1 MPMTCIKIGQ
11 KKKDRE
17 RKKKTNHTHIATKL
31 MGKKGNPNSL
41 ITYQPKPA
49 GEFTKAHQKSQNRL
63 IYQV

>member
-1 MPMTCIKIGQ
+1 MTCIKIGQ

-17 RKKKTNHTHIATKL
+17 RKKKTNHTYIATKL

-41 ITYQPKPA
+41 IIYQPKPA
-49 GEFTKAHQKSQNRL
+49 EEFTKAHQQSQNRL